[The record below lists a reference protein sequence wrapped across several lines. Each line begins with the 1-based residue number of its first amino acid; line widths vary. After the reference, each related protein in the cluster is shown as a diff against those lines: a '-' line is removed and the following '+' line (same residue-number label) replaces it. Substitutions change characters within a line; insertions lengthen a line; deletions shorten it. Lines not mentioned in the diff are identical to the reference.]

1 MDIPKNILEGLV
13 VLDIGTMVAAP
24 VAGTLMADLGAEVIK
39 VEQPGSGDTL
49 RGLGP
54 YLEDESLWWNV
65 DGRNKKS
72 ITLNL
77 RTEQGQNILKKIITK
92 VDIVLENFRPGTLD
106 NWGIGY
112 ETLSKINPKL
122 IMLSVSGFG
131 QTGPLSKRAG
141 YDRIGLAFG
150 GLMNLN
156 GYPDR
161 PPVRIGTSMA
171 DYLTA
176 TMGAFAVMS
185 AVYSRDVNGGP
196 GQQIDLALY
205 ESVFRMTESM
215 ITSFDSLGLVRGR
228 TGNVHY
234 GAAPGDTFETKE
246 GRHLILTC
254 SGNIIFSKIC
264 NAMGRND
271 LLKDETLSNHAKRW
285 ARVEYLNDIVAKW
298 IKSNDIQDIEKAL
311 DDNGVPYSIVFN
323 AEDIIN
329 HPHYQAR
336 NNIVEVE
343 HPELGSMK
351 MQGVVPKFSHTPHK
365 KVEPAPSVGQ
375 HNKEFY
381 SQVLGLTEEEIL
393 EYKNTGIM

>member
-1 MDIPKNILEGLV
+1 MESAKNILEGLV

-24 VAGTLMADLGAEVIK
+24 VAGTLMADLGADVIK
-39 VEQPGSGDTL
+39 IEQPGVGDTL

-54 YLEDESLWWNV
+54 FVDDESLWWNV

-77 RTEQGQNILKKIITK
+77 RTEKGQEIFKKLITK

-106 NWGIGY
+106 NWNIGY
-112 ETLSKINPKL
+112 ETLAAINPKL
-122 IMLSVSGFG
+122 IMLSISGFG

-150 GLMNLN
+150 GIMNLN
-156 GYPDR
+156 GYADR

-176 TMGAFAVMS
+176 SLGAFAVMS
-185 AVYSRDVNGGP
+185 AVYSRDVNGGV

-215 ITSFDSLGLVRGR
+215 TAVYDKLGMVRSR

-234 GAAPGDTFETKE
+234 AAAPGDTFETKE
-246 GRHLILTC
+246 GRYLILTC
-254 SGNIIFSKIC
+254 SGDVIFNKIC
-264 NAMGRND
+264 NAMGRTD
-271 LLKDETLSNHAKRW
+271 LAQDESLNSHAKRW
-285 ARVEYLNDIVAKW
+285 ARIDYLNDIVAKW
-298 IKSNDIQDIEKAL
+298 IKANDIAEVEKAL
-311 DDNGVPYSIVFN
+311 SDNGVPYSLVLDIADIVK
-323 AEDIIN
+323 

-336 NNIVEVE
+336 GNIVEVD
-343 HPELGSMK
+343 HPEIGPVK
-351 MQGVVPKFSHTPHK
+351 MQGVIPKFSNTPHK
-365 KVEPAPSVGQ
+365 KIEPAPKVGQ
-375 HNKEFY
+375 HSYEVYNDI
-381 SQVLGLTEEEIL
+381 LGFTSEQIEEL
-393 EYKNTGIM
+393 RKSGVV